1 MTKQTTKASK
11 HAAAAGAAKLKKA
24 HAGKAKITKP
34 KVVKVKKPRR
44 AVQKAGNTA
53 DYHYFHNKTNHGDC
67 KADYD
72 RILEKCADTPA
83 NDQAAATSRQ
93 NSQLGANAS
102 SVKSHETDVKKALV
116 DIDDQ
121 AKKDTGFKSTK
132 KNGWMKNCTGLWQKP
147 GGERGPDNAKVSN
160 TQKFKDQLTTTFAN
174 SPNLLTPGAMEDIMA
189 ATMASAAHADPCI
202 KARKCLLI
210 PYMDADKTAAG
221 NGCCPGQTGHHLL
234 PSAMF
239 DQYAPEL
246 SGDKKTYKAK
256 MKNDGR
262 RPCWKDYDHN
272 AALTICLEGTTNR
285 SANGSHGHAHEE
297 TGKIV
302 APFRKSADM
311 PYTSARD
318 EVADMFS
325 TMFGCDSKC
334 LSEQLDDSLKNK
346 HSCGDLD
353 KAKVSPHSGEANGGP
368 NAPTGPVP
376 APAPTAAPLTPTN
389 VI

>member
-1 MTKQTTKASK
+1 M
-11 HAAAAGAAKLKKA
+11 
-24 HAGKAKITKP
+24 
-34 KVVKVKKPRR
+34 
-44 AVQKAGNTA
+44 
-53 DYHYFHNKTNHGDC
+53 
-67 KADYD
+67 
-72 RILEKCADTPA
+72 
-83 NDQAAATSRQ
+83 
-93 NSQLGANAS
+93 
-102 SVKSHETDVKKALV
+102 KSHETDVKKALV
-116 DIDDQ
+116 DIDAQ
-121 AKKDTGFKSTK
+121 AKIDTGFKSTK
-132 KNGWMKNCTGLWQKP
+132 KNAWMKNCTGLWQKP

-174 SPNLLTPGAMEDIMA
+174 SPDLLTPGPMEDIMA

-246 SGDKKTYKAK
+246 NSDKKTYKRK

-262 RPCWKDYDHN
+262 RPCWKGYEHN

-285 SANGSHGHAHEE
+285 SANGSHGHAHKE
-297 TGKIV
+297 TGDILDR
-302 APFRKSADM
+302 FRKSADM
-311 PYTSARD
+311 PYTDARN
-318 EVADMFS
+318 EVADMFA

-368 NAPTGPVP
+368 DAPTGPV
-376 APAPTAAPLTPTN
+376 PAPTAAPLTPTN